1 MASVL
6 QRLQHTLQDPSIPW
20 KTVLLASIG
29 AKEVFETYVGSRQR
43 PYLSP
48 ILHPTLPNAL
58 KPYLTAPDAHDTYRK
73 SQAYA
78 RHKLDYG
85 SVMTIL
91 DLFETAVLLSG
102 AALPVWKAF
111 GLPGGDASQR
121 WTLLRGFWDLAGRMP
136 FAGEGRSEIWQSS
149 AFVVLLTVLGTILA
163 LPKEYYRHFTLE
175 EKHGFNKMT
184 RATFA
189 KDQLKGLIVALAL
202 EVPLIAGLIK
212 IIQWAGQDAILRM
225 VAWLIVF
232 IFCIQIAMIFVY
244 PYVIMPLFNK
254 FTPLPTDSP
263 VYPRVKELAEKLN
276 FPLGKVWVI
285 DGSIRSSHSNAF
297 FFGLPGLQK
306 HIVLYDTLLEKSK
319 PEEVEAILA
328 HELGHWKGMH
338 VVYLLA
344 VALTQLAVSFSV
356 YALFLEN
363 GALLSA
369 FGFPPSVTSSPLDFA
384 KDKVGLAHASTGPTI
399 VAVLLAS
406 MLASPLSSFLQFVT
420 NSITRH
426 LEYDADAFAT
436 KLGPS
441 YAVNLKKAL
450 VTIHEKNLAVY
461 GVDHLYS
468 AVNHNHPT
476 LVERLEA
483 LDSQLARD
491 AKKST

>member
-1 MASVL
+1 
-6 QRLQHTLQDPSIPW
+6 
-20 KTVLLASIG
+20 
-29 AKEVFETYVGSRQR
+29 
-43 PYLSP
+43 
-48 ILHPTLPNAL
+48 
-58 KPYLTAPDAHDTYRK
+58 
-73 SQAYA
+73 
-78 RHKLDYG
+78 
-85 SVMTIL
+85 
-91 DLFETAVLLSG
+91 
-102 AALPVWKAF
+102 
-111 GLPGGDASQR
+111 
-121 WTLLRGFWDLAGRMP
+121 
-136 FAGEGRSEIWQSS
+136 
-149 AFVVLLTVLGTILA
+149 
-163 LPKEYYRHFTLE
+163 
-175 EKHGFNKMT
+175 
-184 RATFA
+184 
-189 KDQLKGLIVALAL
+189 
-202 EVPLIAGLIK
+202 
-212 IIQWAGQDAILRM
+212 
-225 VAWLIVF
+225 
-232 IFCIQIAMIFVY
+232 MIFVY

-263 VYPRVKELAEKLN
+263 VYPRVKNLAEKLN

-319 PEEVEAILA
+319 PEEVEAILGELVHVRPGASPADSVFLKIA

-344 VALTQLAVSFSV
+344 VALTQVAVSFSV

-369 FGFPPSVTSSPLDFA
+369 FGFPPSAAASPLELV
-384 KDKVGLAHASTGPTI
+384 KNKLGMSHGGTGPTI
-399 VAVLLAS
+399 AAVLLAS
-406 MLASPLSSFLQFVT
+406 MLVSPLSSFLQFVT

-436 KLGPS
+436 KLGAS

-461 GVDHLYS
+461 GVDHVYS
-468 AVNHNHPT
+468 AYNHNHPT

-491 AKKST
+491 TKKST